1 MEIGRLASSSSIV
14 CDVCYWSIVAVKFVP
29 HLASH
34 KSIIM
39 SIGYLSSV
47 GLLFVSIF
55 YGIRPAVLWAIRQT
69 PEGEPA
75 KDIYVFAVLVA
86 LMVYRFI
93 GEVVGLNA
101 FVPSFL
107 LGLVIPDSPPLG
119 AALVEKL
126 DCFVSVLLMPI
137 FFTVCGLRMDI
148 FAIQQF

>member
-1 MEIGRLASSSSIV
+1 
-14 CDVCYWSIVAVKFVP
+14 
-29 HLASH
+29 
-34 KSIIM
+34 
-39 SIGYLSSV
+39 
-47 GLLFVSIF
+47 
-55 YGIRPAVLWAIRQT
+55 
-69 PEGEPA
+69 
-75 KDIYVFAVLVA
+75 
-86 LMVYRFI
+86 MVYRFI

-148 FAIQQF
+148 FAIQQFKNVSVIQLTFFVAFFGKIIGAVLPPLMDRMPIMDALLLGLGLIMNAKGVVELFMLTS